1 MFLALSTFLLF
12 ILLMKS
18 VNEVKILN
26 IDFFSFA
33 SFAAADVAAM
43 FTTDIVSLE
52 TIYIYITKI
61 T

>member
-1 MFLALSTFLLF
+1 MDV

-52 TIYIYITKI
+52 TIYIYH
-61 T
+61 